1 MAKKVSWS
9 KIEGDY
15 YAYYGEEELGYIEY
29 FRKWKRW
36 VWNQG
41 EDIILSLDCL
51 LQVALKLSEI
61 DKNKK

>member
-1 MAKKVSWS
+1 MKKKFTWT

-29 FRKWKRW
+29 YRKWKRW
-36 VWNQG
+36 VWNQE
-41 EDIILSLDCL
+41 EDIVLSIDCL
-51 LQVALKLSEI
+51 LQVALKLSTI

>member
-1 MAKKVSWS
+1 MKKKFTWS

-29 FRKWKRW
+29 YRKWKRW

-41 EDIILSLDCL
+41 EDIVMSSDCMIEVAYKL
-51 LQVALKLSEI
+51 LQIEKT
-61 DKNKK
+61 KN